1 MSEEKMNDSL
11 GVANDESPKKE
22 LLIVDDDESYL
33 KLLKKW
39 MSEAHK
45 ATAVKSGIQAL
56 KYLEGHRPDLVLLDY
71 EMPEITG
78 GDVLKKMREKPETAD
93 IPVYFL
99 TGNADPEFL
108 EKIAELNPDGY
119 LVKTMRRSE
128 IAAAVDVFFA
138 KKRK

>member
-1 MSEEKMNDSL
+1 MSEELKNDTL
-11 GVANDESPKKE
+11 GGANDESPKKE

-33 KLLKKW
+33 KLIKKW
-39 MSEAHK
+39 MSESHK
-45 ATAVKSGIQAL
+45 ATAVKSGLQAL

-78 GDVLKKMREKPETAD
+78 GDVLTKMREKPETAD
-93 IPVYFL
+93 IPVFFL

-119 LVKTMRRSE
+119 LLKTMRRSE

-138 KKRK
+138 KKP

>member
-1 MSEEKMNDSL
+1 MSEEKKNGSL

-33 KLLKKW
+33 KLIKKW
-39 MSEAHK
+39 MGESHK
-45 ATAVKSGIQAL
+45 ATAVKSGLQAL

-78 GDVLKKMREKPETAD
+78 GDVLKKMREKLETAD

-138 KKRK
+138 KKP

>member
-1 MSEEKMNDSL
+1 MSEELKNDAL
-11 GVANDESPKKE
+11 GGANDGSPKKE

-33 KLLKKW
+33 KLIKKW
-39 MSEAHK
+39 MSESHK
-45 ATAVKSGIQAL
+45 ATAVKSGLQAL

-78 GDVLKKMREKPETAD
+78 GDVLTKMREKPETAD
-93 IPVYFL
+93 IPVFFL

-119 LVKTMRRSE
+119 LLKTMWRSE

-138 KKRK
+138 KKP

>member
-1 MSEEKMNDSL
+1 MSEEKKNDVL
-11 GVANDESPKKE
+11 GGANDESPKKE

-33 KLLKKW
+33 KLIKKW

-71 EMPEITG
+71 EMPELNG
-78 GDVLKKMREKPETAD
+78 GDVLTKMREKPETAD
-93 IPVYFL
+93 IPVFFL
-99 TGNADPEFL
+99 TGNADDDFIA
-108 EKIAELNPDGY
+108 KIMELNPDGY
-119 LVKTMRRSE
+119 LLKTMRRSE

-138 KKRK
+138 KKP

>member
-1 MSEEKMNDSL
+1 MSEELKNDALS
-11 GVANDESPKKE
+11 GANDESPKKE

-33 KLLKKW
+33 KLIKKW
-39 MSEAHK
+39 MSESHK
-45 ATAVKSGIQAL
+45 ATAVKSGLQAL
-56 KYLEGHRPDLVLLDY
+56 KYLEGHRPALVLLDY

-78 GDVLKKMREKPETAD
+78 GDVLTKMREKPETAD
-93 IPVYFL
+93 IPVFFL

-119 LVKTMRRSE
+119 LLKTMRRSE

-138 KKRK
+138 KKP